1 MHPGP
6 LHVALVVW
14 SRQSTMA
21 RVWRG
26 EDDVTMQNGDEGL
39 DENQLKGK
47 QNNQHGRKAD
57 SSKGC
62 NFVHK

>member
-1 MHPGP
+1 
-6 LHVALVVW
+6 
-14 SRQSTMA
+14 MA

-26 EDDVTMQNGDEGL
+26 EDDVTMQDGDEGL